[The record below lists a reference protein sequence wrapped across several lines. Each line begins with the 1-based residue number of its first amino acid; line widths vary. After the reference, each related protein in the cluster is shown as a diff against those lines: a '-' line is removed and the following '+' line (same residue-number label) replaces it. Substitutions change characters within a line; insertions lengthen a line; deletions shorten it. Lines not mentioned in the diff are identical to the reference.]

1 MSASIESA
9 RRTSPATSSKSGRQA
24 SPSSHPE
31 RRDAVSPDTA
41 GVEHRPEAEGAADNL
56 GSDAVEPASAS
67 APGDTTELVA
77 AATHA
82 ADAAETE
89 STDAAAT
96 AAEEGNESAAS
107 HAADASVHT
116 DSVAASGT
124 VGAASDASSAESSS
138 AAAAAGA
145 SSASISPS
153 GRHAA
158 SFAAISADPATKV
171 RREKVLFR
179 QTATGHTT
187 TIRALV
193 HTALSEMERYRRGPG
208 LMQEGDLMCYWESW
222 AGHMGA
228 VHDGNE
234 RLLGFVRGLAAASA
248 HWHAAATASAALLGP
263 LSSGESLLAGGMSHA
278 GAASGA
284 GGKGDGGGKAAGG
297 KLSSG
302 GSGFSLLRPR
312 SSSGS
317 SSAGAASAAASGAA
331 AGGSHAAVPSTGLP
345 SAGGD
350 LASVSSARHG
360 LSLSVLSAA
369 TAELAGQA
377 CGQMHGLAGSLSCDV
392 AGDVDGPLGRKGDG
406 AHASFAALAEK
417 NAGFRAGACA
427 TPMMMPPRPQML
439 LRLWFRLMLPRLPLM
454 MTRLPLR
461 RKAAVA
467 PGLSDA

>member
-1 MSASIESA
+1 
-9 RRTSPATSSKSGRQA
+9 
-24 SPSSHPE
+24 
-31 RRDAVSPDTA
+31 
-41 GVEHRPEAEGAADNL
+41 
-56 GSDAVEPASAS
+56 
-67 APGDTTELVA
+67 
-77 AATHA
+77 
-82 ADAAETE
+82 
-89 STDAAAT
+89 
-96 AAEEGNESAAS
+96 
-107 HAADASVHT
+107 
-116 DSVAASGT
+116 
-124 VGAASDASSAESSS
+124 
-138 AAAAAGA
+138 
-145 SSASISPS
+145 
-153 GRHAA
+153 
-158 SFAAISADPATKV
+158 V

-187 TIRALV
+187 AIRALV

-208 LMQEGDLMCYWESW
+208 LLQEGDLMCYWESW

-284 GGKGDGGGKAAGG
+284 GGGGKGEGGKAGGGKP
-297 KLSSG
+297 SSG

-317 SSAGAASAAASGAA
+317 SAAGAASAGALGSGAA
-331 AGGSHAAVPSTGLP
+331 AAGGGASHAAGPSTGLP

-377 CGQMHGLAGSLSCDV
+377 CGQMHGLAGTLSCDV

-427 TPMMMPPRPQML
+427 C
-439 LRLWFRLMLPRLPLM
+439 
-454 MTRLPLR
+454 
-461 RKAAVA
+461 AVC
-467 PGLSDA
+467 G